1 MVSRVP
7 RVSAAIRRARSVR
20 SWTNRSTSRLIEA
33 ATELHREPLIG
44 RATLMRRLDPTRHL
58 RDRPVALQL
67 RRQGQAWGGETEHLF
82 YTVRTDRQGIEERSM
97 SGYVTF
103 KLDRGKGN
111 EYALRAAE
119 ATSNLQAAGDVFA
132 AWPVSFGPG
141 GGQPPA
147 PSAEVYFRIG
157 TRYPGTNIW
166 QLNPI
171 SSDEYDRLRATKPVA
186 RFSPYKD
193 FQHAAQVAGSLS

>member
-1 MVSRVP
+1 
-7 RVSAAIRRARSVR
+7 
-20 SWTNRSTSRLIEA
+20 
-33 ATELHREPLIG
+33 
-44 RATLMRRLDPTRHL
+44 
-58 RDRPVALQL
+58 
-67 RRQGQAWGGETEHLF
+67 
-82 YTVRTDRQGIEERSM
+82 M

-103 KLDRGKGN
+103 KLDRDKGN
-111 EYALRAAE
+111 EYTLRAAE

-132 AWPVSFGPG
+132 AWPVSFGGG

-147 PSAEVYFRIG
+147 PLAEVYFRIG
-157 TRYPGTNIW
+157 AKYPGTNI
-166 QLNPI
+166 LRLDPI